1 MKYIYY
7 QNESI
12 PYTKNGTSVCLNQ
25 NKKDYPDEVNQ
36 IIYRKYSDVNTIE
49 HNTNYNERTRN

>member
-12 PYTKNGTSVCLNQ
+12 PYTKNGTNVCLNQ

-36 IIYRKYSDVNTIE
+36 IIYRKYSKVNTIE
-49 HNTNYNERTRN
+49 HNSHYNERVRN